1 MKRHELEALRE
12 KVSCEAVLERNGW
25 TIDMKEST
33 RRAVKYRH
41 GGQIIIVT
49 HEGRGWFNPLGD
61 EKGDVFSLAMF
72 IENLAFSDAADEIA
86 SLVGTSLSRP
96 PWKPQPSAPPAA
108 SLDERWSGRRTP
120 STGSD
125 GWRYLHHD
133 RSIPADI
140 IREAVRQGVLREGPF
155 GSMWAAHMD
164 EPAGSW
170 AGKSAGRTGAV
181 LQPAA
186 RRPFS
191 GCRFR

>member
-96 PWKPQPSAPPAA
+96 PWKPQPSAPPQRA
-108 SLDERWSGRRTP
+108 ST
-120 STGSD
+120 
-125 GWRYLHHD
+125 
-133 RSIPADI
+133 
-140 IREAVRQGVLREGPF
+140 
-155 GSMWAAHMD
+155 
-164 EPAGSW
+164 
-170 AGKSAGRTGAV
+170 SAGRVDA
-181 LQPAA
+181 LHQPDPMAGDTCIMIA
-186 RRPFS
+186 LSRPT
-191 GCRFR
+191 